1 MPKNKAG
8 DPVTDQEITFARL
21 VLSGTMTDRDAAQT
35 AGLHPST
42 AAYTKTRPRV
52 RAYLLEHRAAV
63 EQPIVQQSTEA
74 LRPLDNGREQVLARL
89 WHIANLSPQMT
100 RGSLTGQVKA
110 IAMIIAIQ
118 GLIPDRRTAGRPE
131 KPSAAPPAPAPFYK
145 AAWLREQEQPTTQ
158 AESKPAPAKKT
169 IPHLPIPNPL
179 PVRRQSLARPPP
191 PTPSPPLRPPGKQ
204 LPGCRMLC
212 STVPQT
218 PEFRSPSKA
227 IPSPGVTKPQ
237 KAQKASNFIEFYRNC
252 KPPEGSSRYV
262 TVMES
267 TPREQ
272 PRALVPADQVFR
284 AFSNPR
290 RRQSVGRATLEQPVN
305 P

>member
-8 DPVTDQEITFARL
+8 DPITDQEITFARL

-74 LRPLDNGREQVLARL
+74 LRPSDNGREQVLARL

-158 AESKPAPAKKT
+158 AESKPAPAKKDD
-169 IPHLPIPNPL
+169 PAPADP
-179 PVRRQSLARPPP
+179 Q
-191 PTPSPPLRPPGKQ
+191 PTPGSPPEPSASAAANPFTT
-204 LPGCRMLC
+204 P
-212 STVPQT
+212 STTRQTTSWVPD
-218 PEFRSPSKA
+218 
-227 IPSPGVTKPQ
+227 
-237 KAQKASNFIEFYRNC
+237 
-252 KPPEGSSRYV
+252 
-262 TVMES
+262 
-267 TPREQ
+267 
-272 PRALVPADQVFR
+272 ALFDSAPDTRVPFSIK
-284 AFSNPR
+284 SNPFTR
-290 RRQSVGRATLEQPVN
+290 RY
-305 P
+305 